1 MLPPISPR
9 SAGPSGF
16 AAAAQPPLQDWTPH
30 DVSEWLYGQARA
42 APSSALRTAVHLL
55 PPSERARLSA
65 ALCAQPAHFL
75 PPSERARLNAASA
88 SELPRRS
95 RVCRQATKD
104 DYSHTFLVQ
113 GIDGPALLSLT
124 REQLSDWKVKQSD
137 QTIIMKA
144 VQVRDPQPVP
154 PMNVHRPTRPTSAS
168 SRRRPRRRR
177 SSSWSTRC
185 SPMPS
190 SAAPSL
196 P

>member
-1 MLPPISPR
+1 MTMLPPISPR
-9 SAGPSGF
+9 SAGPSVP

-42 APSSALRTAVHLL
+42 APNSALRTASAP

-65 ALCAQPAHFL
+65 ALCAQPAHFH

-113 GIDGPALLSLT
+113 GIDGPALLNLN
-124 REQLSDWKVKQSD
+124 REQLSHWKVKQSD
-137 QTIIMKA
+137 QAIIMKA
-144 VQVRDPQPVP
+144 VQVRDLQPVP
-154 PMNVHRPTRPTSAS
+154 PMNAGRPS
-168 SRRRPRRRR
+168 PRYH
-177 SSSWSTRC
+177 TLH
-185 SPMPS
+185 
-190 SAAPSL
+190 AAHEQHGGRAGVRVRA
-196 P
+196 